1 MTAAEFNKLTTTPFR
16 LLRPSLI
23 DFYFN
28 LIKQKATFCSGLW
41 LVAGGRSSTHLGS
54 SPGAISSL
62 TFYEIRAACRD
73 YARQQVRTRI
83 PCYFPSALRFS
94 LAQALSFGTAFS
106 GGPPC
111 VPQAHGPSIFAS
123 VTQGQDFVFR
133 QAQT

>member
-28 LIKQKATFCSGLW
+28 LIQQGHTLLR
-41 LVAGGRSSTHLGS
+41 LVAGRRRSILDAKDQVLVRFPA
-54 SPGAISSL
+54 SPSMKAGQHVVTA
-62 TFYEIRAACRD
+62 
-73 YARQQVRTRI
+73 ARQQVRTRI

-111 VPQAHGPSIFAS
+111 VPQAHGPSILAS
-123 VTQGQDFVFR
+123 VMQGQDFVFR

>member
-1 MTAAEFNKLTTTPFR
+1 MTAAEFNKLTTIPFR
-16 LLRPSLI
+16 PLRPSPI

-28 LIKQKATFCSGLW
+28 LIQQGHICSGLW
-41 LVAGGRSSTHLGS
+41 LVPGSRSSLHVGS
-54 SPGAISSL
+54 SLGAISFLPFNKS
-62 TFYEIRAACRD
+62 RAARRD
-73 YARQQVRTRI
+73 RARQQVRTRI

-94 LAQALSFGTAFS
+94 LAPALSFGTAFS

-111 VPQAHGPSIFAS
+111 VPQAHGPSILAS